1 MSFIN
6 KNKKWLA
13 GTLLL
18 ASASFCLTG
27 CQRQFW
33 RQQADTDVQQIVQE
47 KKCQFQ
53 NLPVMDYRFQAKSN
67 SRFYLPYDRDNQP
80 MPQDDATA
88 NVMMRCV
95 YGKKGWKGWTKNG
108 VIASVENPHWEQSL
122 PRDHEGNVVLNRE
135 TAIQIALVN
144 SPEYQTA
151 LENIYMSALRV
162 SLRRY
167 DFDIQ
172 YALSGGL
179 HYDTAFHGY
188 GHLELDSVNARAS
201 KYTALGGTFAAGIA
215 NSVVWTLGGD
225 SDSSGISTTLLN
237 MSFIQP
243 LLRNY
248 GRAYALESLTQTERA
263 FICNLREMERY
274 RQGFYVNMMVGG
286 IGISAPGSGGGVS
299 IPGVEGTLSSAGN
312 LYGLIYTQL
321 QLANQ
326 RQNVA
331 DLQYSMDRMEALY
344 EADRLERTQVDQTRQ
359 SLLSSQI
366 TLMTAENRY
375 QNSLDQYKMTLGLP
389 PALKVQVEDGMLE
402 PFILMSPEITQ
413 MRNDLASR
421 QRDLRNGH
429 RSFADTYALMEE
441 QVEEMRA
448 YCANIDQDFVNL
460 KKAYPKRLEALRRLA
475 SRPEVVE
482 GKVDKTA
489 VDPRLFRDRVKAL
502 GEDYLLFKNRVA
514 EIEKSLTDLQAGEEV
529 AALDLWMDQFNSK
542 LLDMSLLQARAR
554 LDAVMLTPVEISE
567 NLAMQVAR
575 ENRLDWMNARTAL
588 VDRWRQ
594 IELAANDLKTDLT
607 VTADAQTRLENAHT
621 NSSLALGL
629 TVDAPVDR
637 RMERN
642 AYMET
647 LISYD
652 RARRDYIHY
661 QDSVHRNIRTLV
673 RQVEVAQLNFELRRI
688 SVFVAMNR
696 VDQANLQLLQP
707 PKPNQTSQFGDSFAR
722 DLIDALNSL
731 LSAQNTFVESWIGFE
746 ACRMG
751 IEISLGIFQL
761 DGAGMW
767 VDRGKLDLHDATQVN
782 MPGSVSLTSP
792 SILQAGNNP
801 MNPSV
806 TQTVNPSVTYRL
818 AQSTNHAT
826 LQPNL
831 QPV

>member
-1 MSFIN
+1 MSFFN

-53 NLPVMDYRFQAKSN
+53 NLPVMDYRFQAQSN

-88 NVMMRCV
+88 HVMMRCV
-95 YGKKGWKGWTKNG
+95 YGMKGWEGWTKNG
-108 VIASVENPHWEQSL
+108 VISSVENPNWVNSL
-122 PRDHEGNVVLNRE
+122 PHDQEGNVILNRE

-144 SPEYQTA
+144 SPDYQSA

-167 DFDIQ
+167 DYDIR

-179 HYDTAFHGY
+179 QYDTAFHGT
-188 GHLELDSVNARAS
+188 GMAEWDSVGVGAR
-201 KYTALGGTFAAGIA
+201 KYTALGGTFAANLA

-225 SDSSGISTTLLN
+225 SDSSGISSTLLN

-274 RQGFYVNMMVGG
+274 RQGFYVNMMVGSV
-286 IGISAPGSGGGVS
+286 GISAPGSGGGAS

-331 DLQYSMDRMEALY
+331 DLQYSMDRMEALSS
-344 EADRLERTQVDQTRQ
+344 ADRLARTQVDQTRQ
-359 SLLSSQI
+359 SLLSAQI
-366 TLMTAENRY
+366 SLMTSENRY

-389 PALKVQVEDGMLE
+389 PAMKVQVEDDMLE
-402 PFILMSPEITQ
+402 PFILMSPQITE
-413 MRNDLASR
+413 MRNNLAAQ
-421 QRDLRNGH
+421 QRSLRNGEH
-429 RSFADTYALMEE
+429 SFAETYTMMTE
-441 QVEEMRA
+441 QVKMMRD
-448 YCANIDQDFVNL
+448 YCSNIDQDFVNL
-460 KKAYPKRLEALRRLA
+460 KNAYPKRLASLRRLA
-475 SRPEVVE
+475 ARKEVVE

-489 VDPRLFRDRVKAL
+489 VDPREFRTRVQKL
-502 GEDYLLFKNRVA
+502 GEDYIEFKKNITKL
-514 EIEKSLTDLQAGEEV
+514 ETDLMELRANTEI
-529 AALDLWMDQFNSK
+529 ATLDHWMDQFNSK

-554 LDAVMLTPVEISE
+554 LEAAMLTPVEINE
-567 NLAMQVAR
+567 ELAMQVAR

-594 IELAANDLKTDLT
+594 IEMAANDLKSDVSLT
-607 VTADAQTRLENAHT
+607 ANARTQLENSHT
-621 NSSLALGL
+621 NSSLALGVS
-629 TVDAPVDR
+629 VDAPVDR
-637 RMERN
+637 RAERN
-642 AYMET
+642 AYVET

-652 RARRDYIHY
+652 RARRDYIRY

-673 RQVEVAQLNFELRRI
+673 RQVEVAQLNFELRRNA
-688 SVFVAMNR
+688 VVVAMRR
-696 VDQANLQLLQP
+696 VDQSNMQLLQP

-761 DGAGMW
+761 DGSGVW
-767 VDRGKLDLHDATQVN
+767 VDRGKLDLQDATQIT
-782 MPGSVSLTSP
+782 MPGSVSILT
-792 SILQAGNNP
+792 Q
-801 MNPSV
+801 
-806 TQTVNPSVTYRL
+806 R
-818 AQSTNHAT
+818 
-826 LQPNL
+826 
-831 QPV
+831 